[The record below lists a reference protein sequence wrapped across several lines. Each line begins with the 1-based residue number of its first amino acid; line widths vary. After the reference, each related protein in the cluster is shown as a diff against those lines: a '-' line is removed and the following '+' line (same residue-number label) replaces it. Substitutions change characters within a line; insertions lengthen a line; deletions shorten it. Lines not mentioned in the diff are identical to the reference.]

1 MNKNVLMLGHDG
13 YIGHALTL
21 RLLYEGY
28 NVYGI
33 DDLSRRENVTG
44 IMDSFSAFPIN
55 TPINRYKRFQEIG
68 NFDCRYFNI
77 ASLFQENED
86 HETLHE
92 IFQDFQPDVVVNL
105 AQQPS
110 APFSHLDDKQ
120 MRLTTYNNIMG
131 TLNII
136 QCMRQYAID
145 AHLIQ
150 IGSMGEYQV
159 DVDTDIA
166 EGIFEFDFNGRKSK
180 ASIFPRRPGSI
191 YHASKVSSTYLIDCA
206 CRFWDMKAID
216 IMQGV
221 VYGNWTDEIEE
232 TGMDT
237 RLDSD
242 ESFGTVVNR
251 FIMQAIID
259 HPLTIFGDGL
269 HKRGFLALNDSIQ
282 CLMLAIENAPEKGE
296 YVTWNQLDEVFSMN
310 EVADKV
316 RSIGKTFS
324 FGVESKHIPTPRKEV
339 VDDHYYNPLTDKLK
353 ELGFKQT
360 RTIEDESEYIFS
372 RVAKNTSLLNR
383 IRCLEK
389 VVVPKIEW

>member
-1 MNKNVLMLGHDG
+1 MGKNVLVCGYDG

-21 RLLYEGY
+21 RLLHEGY

-33 DDLSRRENVTG
+33 DNGSRRVNVTKVMG
-44 IMDSFSAFPIN
+44 SFSAFPIN
-55 TPINRYKRFQEIG
+55 TPTDRTKKFKEIG
-68 NFDCRYFNI
+68 NFDCEIIDICSEEYFTR
-77 ASLFQENED
+77 LQG
-86 HETLHE
+86 
-92 IFQDFQPDVVVNL
+92 IFRHFQPDVVVNL

-110 APFSHLDDKQ
+110 APFSHLDNFQ
-120 MRLTTYNNIMG
+120 MRATTLNNIMG

-136 QCMRQYAID
+136 QCMKECCPD

-180 ASIFPRRPGSI
+180 SSIFPRRPGSI

-206 CRFWDMKAID
+206 CRFWGMRAID

-221 VYGNWTDEIEE
+221 VYGNWTKEIEE

-237 RLDSD
+237 RFDSD

-251 FIMQAIID
+251 FIVQAIID
-259 HPLTIFGDGL
+259 HPLTIYGNGL
-269 HKRGFLALNDSIQ
+269 HKRGFLALNDSVQ
-282 CLMLAIENAPEKGE
+282 CLILAIENKPGKGE

-310 EVADKV
+310 EIADK
-316 RSIGKTFS
+316 IQKTGKKFGFS
-324 FGVESKHIPTPRKEV
+324 AEKQYIPTPRKEV
-339 VDDHYYNPLTDKLK
+339 VEDHYYNPLTDKLR

-360 RTIEDESEYIFS
+360 RFIEDEAAHVFS
-372 RVAKNTSLLNR
+372 RVGKNSTLLNR
-383 IRCLEK
+383 IRDLEK
-389 VVVPKIEW
+389 VVIPEIEW